1 MDFTRNPSAKFP
13 HRDGLGS
20 LVLEDGSGVPMMWEA
35 FLQGSALVVRLQ
47 PCHLERMSNAQLILI
62 ERLLR
67 FGNELNQT
75 QSPAD
80 VRGRPANAGRD
91 TFDGVG
97 VGMQLNQR
105 GVSLRLIERVY
116 VHSLDVLYDL

>member
-20 LVLEDGSGVPMMWEA
+20 LVLEDGSGAPMMRKA

-47 PCHLERMSNAQLILI
+47 PCDLERMSNGQLVLV

-80 VRGRPANAGRD
+80 VRGRSANAARD
-91 TFDGVG
+91 AFNGVG
-97 VGMQLNQR
+97 VGLEVNQ
-105 GVSLRLIERVY
+105 GGISLRLIKRMH
-116 VHSLDVLYDL
+116 VHALHVL

>member
-20 LVLEDGSGVPMMWEA
+20 LVLEDGSGVPMMREA

-47 PCHLERMSNAQLILI
+47 PCDIERMRNGQLVLI
-62 ERLLR
+62 ERLFP
-67 FGNELNQT
+67 FGNELNQA

-80 VRGRPANAGRD
+80 VRGRSADTGRD
-91 TFDGVG
+91 GFDGVG
-97 VGMQLNQR
+97 VGL
-105 GVSLRLIERVY
+105 
-116 VHSLDVLYDL
+116 